1 MSDLQHQRIVELCQE
16 LRLSAMPNLYSGIAQ
31 SAAAKETSF
40 ADFLE
45 ETLRA
50 ERDARSVRARE
61 MFARVAGFPTIKTLD
76 GFDFGFATGVPRPQ
90 IHELAG
96 LAFIERAENVVFL
109 GPSGV
114 GKTHLAIALGYL
126 ATQRGHKV
134 RFTTAADLV
143 MTLETA
149 QRQGRWK
156 EALHRTVSVYKLLII
171 DEIGYLPL
179 EREQANLF
187 FQVVAKRYEKG
198 ATILTSNLTF
208 GSWDQAFAGDP
219 VLTAAMLDR
228 LLHHSTV
235 VSIQGESYRLKD
247 KRRAGLLKTPAP
259 AYTACPAGSTVTSR
273 APLCRNS
280 WRSLRYA
287 RVPPVDYREKPP
299 SNETGSRFNRRN
311 RPKWV
316 RIQPALTTAAVRS

>member
-16 LRLSAMPNLYSGIAQ
+16 LRLSAVPNLYSGVAQ
-31 SAAAKETSF
+31 SAVTKEASF

-50 ERDARSVRARE
+50 ERDARSARARA
-61 MFARVAGFPTIKTLD
+61 MFARVAGFPAIKTLD
-76 GFDFGFATGVPRPQ
+76 GFDFGFAPGAPRSQ

-126 ATQRGHKV
+126 ATQHGHKV
-134 RFTTAADLV
+134 RFTSAADLV

-149 QRQGRWK
+149 QRQGRWR
-156 EALHRTVSVYKLLII
+156 EALHRAVSVYKLLII

-179 EREQANLF
+179 AREQANLF
-187 FQVVAKRYEKG
+187 FQVVSKRYEKG
-198 ATILTSNLTF
+198 AMILTSNLTF
-208 GSWDQAFAGDP
+208 GSWDHAFAGDP

-247 KRRAGLLKTPAP
+247 KRRAGLLKPATAVHAAAAP
-259 AYTACPAGSTVTSR
+259 A
-273 APLCRNS
+273 
-280 WRSLRYA
+280 
-287 RVPPVDYREKPP
+287 
-299 SNETGSRFNRRN
+299 
-311 RPKWV
+311 
-316 RIQPALTTAAVRS
+316 

>member
-1 MSDLQHQRIVELCQE
+1 MTDLQHQRLADLCRE
-16 LRLSAMPNLYSGIAQ
+16 LRLGAVPDLYSAVAQ
-31 SAAAKETSF
+31 DVAAKESSF

-45 ETLRA
+45 AILRA
-50 ERDARSVRARE
+50 ERDARRARARE
-61 MFARVAGFPTIKTLD
+61 MFARVAGFPAIKTLD
-76 GFDFGFATGVPRPQ
+76 GFDFGFATGAPRQQ

-126 ATQRGHKV
+126 ATQNGHKV

-156 EALHRTVSVYKLLII
+156 EAMHRTVNVYKLLII

-179 EREQANLF
+179 GREQANLF

-198 ATILTSNLTF
+198 AMILTSNLTF

-235 VSIQGESYRLKD
+235 VTIQGESYRLED
-247 KRRAGLLKTPAP
+247 KRRAGLLK
-259 AYTACPAGSTVTSR
+259 
-273 APLCRNS
+273 PLAVEKS
-280 WRSLRYA
+280 
-287 RVPPVDYREKPP
+287 VP
-299 SNETGSRFNRRN
+299 SS
-311 RPKWV
+311 
-316 RIQPALTTAAVRS
+316 A